1 MNDVETA
8 LATGGDVLIDT
19 LIEHGVDTT
28 FTVSGESFLAV
39 LEALRRAR
47 NQIRLITTRHEGGG
61 AFAAEAYGKLSGR
74 PAALFVSR
82 GPGAANAAIGVH
94 TAKQDSTPML
104 LFIGHVRSTSQGR
117 EAFQE
122 IDQAAMFSPIAKA
135 VLQPNNS
142 EQIAAVTA
150 RAIALATAGRP
161 GPVVVI
167 LPRDLTDGPVRDTTI
182 PGFRPRARVAPDP
195 TTLAEAAAMIQ
206 RAERPLIIAG
216 EMVSFDDAHDDLA
229 KFAEAAGAAVMTAYR
244 RQDCFPNDHPSYA
257 GHLEINRLPYQRQ
270 ALADADLMIAV
281 GSRMDGITSED
292 GVLPY
297 AHQPLIQIYPD
308 GDVLA
313 NCQPYLS
320 ILSDAKNACLN
331 LAGRLR
337 PGSTAWCD
345 GLNEAHGQSIKPGAV
360 NVHGAV
366 DLARISASLHELAP
380 AGTIILT
387 DGGSF
392 ARWVHRYHSFTAPRT
407 QAGPASGAMG
417 YGVPGAIGA
426 RLAVP
431 GLPAIAFVGDGG
443 FMMTGQELVTA
454 VEQNIDLVVVVCDNG
469 VHGSILEGQ
478 RQRFG
483 PDHAYGTELTSPDFA
498 ALARAY
504 GCAAWTVERTVDFD
518 TALRGALAHSG
529 PALIHLLTDD
539 RDIAPFD
546 RGPDAV

>member
-1 MNDVETA
+1 V
-8 LATGGDVLIDT
+8 TGGDVLVDT
-19 LIEHGVDTT
+19 LIAHGVDTA

-61 AFAAEAYGKLSGR
+61 AFAAEAYGKLRRR

-82 GPGAANAAIGVH
+82 GPGATNAAIGVH

-104 LFIGHVRSTSQGR
+104 LFIGHVPSTSQGR

-122 IDQAAMFSPIAKA
+122 IDQAAMFAPIAKA
-135 VLQPNNS
+135 VLQPNS
-142 EQIAAVTA
+142 SAQIAFVTA
-150 RAIALATAGRP
+150 RAHALCLAGRP

-167 LPRDLTDGPVRDTTI
+167 LPRDLTDGPVPDPAI
-182 PGFRPRARVAPDP
+182 PPARARAKVAPDAAA
-195 TTLAEAAAMIQ
+195 LEAAAQMIQ
-206 RAERPLIIAG
+206 RADRPLIIAG
-216 EMVSFDDAHDDLA
+216 EMVSFDEGHDALR
-229 KFAEAAGAAVMTAYR
+229 KLAEASGAAVMTAYR
-244 RQDCFPNDHPSYA
+244 RQDCFANEHPSYA
-257 GHLEINRLPYQRQ
+257 GHMEINRLPYQRQ
-270 ALADADLMIAV
+270 ALWDADLVIAV

-292 GVLPY
+292 GALPHG
-297 AHQPLIQIYPD
+297 HQPMIQIYPD

-313 NCQPYLS
+313 NCQPDLPL
-320 ILSDAKNACLN
+320 LSDVADACLG
-331 LAGRLR
+331 LAARLQ
-337 PGSTAWCD
+337 PGSTTWRD
-345 GLNEAHGQSIKPGAV
+345 GLHDAYRESIAPGSVA
-360 NVHGAV
+360 VHGAV
-366 DLARISASLHELAP
+366 DLAVIAASLHRVVP
-380 AGTIILT
+380 ADAVILT

-392 ARWVHRYHSFTAPRT
+392 ARWVHRYYTFHGAYT

-426 RLAVP
+426 RLALP
-431 GLPAIAFVGDGG
+431 GRPAIAFVGDGG

-504 GCAAWTVERTVDFD
+504 GCAAWTVERTEDFEA
-518 TALRGALAHSG
+518 ALKGALAHSG

-546 RGPDAV
+546 KGPDAV